1 MDIQSKFEGEKQK
14 QQPLNPPVYWDL
26 CRYLWHL
33 VCIFYSS
40 IRIKPTTSKDLQN
53 CFVQKLT
60 YVIFCIIVW
69 KGNKIVKYRKVF
81 TCRYHLQSY
90 YQIQLVRIIWYILI
104 SLGHI
109 SYPLSNFRKSLSV
122 VTMRLNVWC
131 FPSWLKMVLCVLN
144 SRWSIGFATSKSL
157 NAQTWFQMSASSIKI
172 ENTQS

>member
-14 QQPLNPPVYWDL
+14 QQPLNPPFYWDL
-26 CRYLWHL
+26 CLYLWHL

-40 IRIKPTTSKDLQN
+40 IRIKPYHQQRFAKLFCAEVDLRN
-53 CFVQKLT
+53 IFALAFEKATKLPNIESYLHADTCTCFA
-60 YVIFCIIVW
+60 
-69 KGNKIVKYRKVF
+69 
-81 TCRYHLQSY
+81 
-90 YQIQLVRIIWYILI
+90 
-104 SLGHI
+104 
-109 SYPLSNFRKSLSV
+109 NFRKSLSV

-172 ENTQS
+172 ENTLS

>member
-14 QQPLNPPVYWDL
+14 QQPLNPPFYWDL

-81 TCRYHLQSY
+81 TCRYFTCFA
-90 YQIQLVRIIWYILI
+90 IFW
-104 SLGHI
+104 
-109 SYPLSNFRKSLSV
+109 KSLSV

-172 ENTQS
+172 ENTLS